1 MNTSAG
7 PTKPE
12 PKGLSAFLVLA
23 FTPGPLR
30 GRLKMLPECMG
41 AADTEQAL
49 LRHAL
54 ASRPVPPGDSRPA
67 SKFPSRPLCRTGPSD
82 GQGEDD
88 CAGGDRA
95 LGRGLHERARRADHD
110 GQVRRL
116 VLGAEAGAHHSGMRT
131 VTVTLCLPAGGLAR
145 R

>member
-7 PTKPE
+7 TTKPE

-82 GQGEDD
+82 RGRWKMIAPGVTAPWAGVFMNGRAARIMMAK
-88 CAGGDRA
+88 CAAWSSAPKPVRTTPGC
-95 LGRGLHERARRADHD
+95 AR
-110 GQVRRL
+110 
-116 VLGAEAGAHHSGMRT
+116 
-131 VTVTLCLPAGGLAR
+131 
-145 R
+145 